1 MEMRLPEPDRTALI
15 EEVLAYSSDRLS
27 AQRRE
32 IGAAPSVEE
41 LRSLAGDTITS
52 DGLGAKEAFRLYRDV
67 IAPACVAA
75 TDPRYLAFVPAAPT
89 DVSVIADWAVTADNI
104 YAGSWMEGAGAVFA
118 ENEALAWVAS
128 LAGYPDT
135 AGGVFLSG
143 GTAGNLSAL
152 VAARWAWRARV
163 DGRCDRVR
171 ALILCSSGAHS
182 SVTQAARVMDADV
195 ITCAADEK
203 GRLTGPSL
211 LAAWS
216 GLDPQDRDR
225 VCAIVATA
233 GTTNAGAIDDLE
245 AVADL
250 CEAVQVWMHVDA
262 AYGGAALGASSR
274 RALFAGIER
283 SDSII
288 VDPHKW
294 WFAPYDCCALVY
306 RNPEMAKAAHTQHAE
321 YLDVLQES
329 GPHGQAWNPS
339 DYAHHLSRRARG
351 LPFWLSLAAFGT
363 KAYAAAVET
372 TLDCAV
378 VGAQL
383 ISECPYTE
391 LVMEPELSVLLLR
404 RLNWGPEQ
412 YRAWSESQILAGNSF
427 VVPTTWEGETI
438 LRLCIV
444 NPATTVDDI
453 AGILASLADE

>member
-1 MEMRLPEPDRTALI
+1 MEMRLSESDRIAVI
-15 EEVLAYSSDRLS
+15 QEIIAYSTDLLS
-27 AQRRE
+27 SPRRE
-32 IGAAPSVEE
+32 IGTALSAEE
-41 LRSLAGDTITS
+41 LRAKAGATITA
-52 DGLGAKEAFRLYRDV
+52 DGLGAKEAFRVYRDV

-128 LAGYPDT
+128 LAGYPDS

-143 GTAGNLSAL
+143 DTAGNLSAL
-152 VAARWAWRARV
+152 VAARWAWRARAN
-163 DGRCDRVR
+163 GRFDQTR
-171 ALILCSSGAHS
+171 ALILSSSGAHS
-182 SVTQAARVMDADV
+182 SIAQAARVMDADV
-195 ITCAADEK
+195 IAFPADEK
-203 GRLTGPSL
+203 GRLTGPNL
-211 LAAWS
+211 LTAWA
-216 GLDPQDRDR
+216 GLEPSDRER

-250 CEAVQVWMHVDA
+250 CEAVEVWMHVDA
-262 AYGGAALGASSR
+262 AYGGAALGAASR

-306 RNPEMAKAAHTQHAE
+306 RNPAIAKAAHTQHAE
-321 YLDVLQES
+321 YLDVLQAP

-351 LPFWLSLAAFGT
+351 LPFWLSLATYGT
-363 KAYAAAVET
+363 TAYAAAVET
-372 TLDCAV
+372 TLECAV
-378 VGAQL
+378 AGAQL
-383 ISECPYTE
+383 ISQCRYTE
-391 LVMEPELSVLLLR
+391 LVMEPELSVLLFR
-404 RLNWGPEQ
+404 RIGWESER
-412 YRAWSESQILAGNSF
+412 YRIWSDGQISAGNSF

-453 AGILASLADE
+453 AGILASLAG

>member
-1 MEMRLPEPDRTALI
+1 MEMRLTEPDRTAVI
-15 EEVLAYSSDRLS
+15 EEIMAYSSDLLS
-27 AQRRE
+27 SPRRD
-32 IGAAPSVEE
+32 IGTALSVEE
-41 LRSLAGDTITS
+41 LRARAGDTITAG
-52 DGLGAKEAFRLYRDV
+52 GLGAKEAFRLYREV

-75 TDPRYLAFVPAAPT
+75 TDPRFLAFVPAAPT
-89 DVSVIADWAVTADNI
+89 DVAVIADWAVTADNI

-152 VAARWAWRARV
+152 VAARWAWRARTG
-163 DGRCDRVR
+163 GRFDRTR
-171 ALILCSSGAHS
+171 ALILSSSGAHS
-182 SVTQAARVMDADV
+182 SVAQAARVMDADV
-195 ITCAADEK
+195 ITFAADEK

-211 LAAWS
+211 LAAWE
-216 GLDPQDRDR
+216 GLDPADRER

-233 GTTNAGAIDDLE
+233 GTTNVGAIDDLE
-245 AVADL
+245 SVADL

-262 AYGGAALGASSR
+262 AYGGAALGALSR
-274 RALFAGIER
+274 RELFAGIER

-294 WFAPYDCCALVY
+294 WFAPYDCCALIY
-306 RNPEMAKAAHTQHAE
+306 RHPAVAKAAHTQHAE
-321 YLDVLQES
+321 YLDVLQEA

-351 LPFWLSLAAFGT
+351 LPFWLSLATYGT
-363 KAYAAAVET
+363 EAYAAAVET
-372 TLDCAV
+372 TLDTAV
-378 VGAQL
+378 AGAQL
-383 ISECPYTE
+383 VKQCPHTE
-391 LVMEPELSVLLLR
+391 LVMEPELSVLVFKR
-404 RLNWGPEQ
+404 IGWDSER
-412 YRAWSESQILAGNSF
+412 YRSWSDGQISAGHSF
-427 VVPTTWEGETI
+427 VVPTTWAGETV

-453 AGILASLADE
+453 AAILTSLADE